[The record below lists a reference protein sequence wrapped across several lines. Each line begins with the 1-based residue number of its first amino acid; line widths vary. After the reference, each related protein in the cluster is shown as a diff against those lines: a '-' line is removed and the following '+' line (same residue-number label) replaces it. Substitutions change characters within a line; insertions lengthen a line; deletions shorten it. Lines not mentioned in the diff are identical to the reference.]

1 MYMNEETVRKLERV
15 KEMIG
20 GMNFDELMNAFNKLN
35 EEVVNPDVNDVIL
48 DRMEEVDEP
57 RFIDWMLKA

>member
-57 RFIDWMLKA
+57 RFIDWMLKD

>member
-1 MYMNEETVRKLERV
+1 MNEEKVRKLERV

-20 GMNFDELMNAFNKLN
+20 GMNFDELMNTFNKLN

-57 RFIDWMLKA
+57 RFIDWMLKG

>member
-1 MYMNEETVRKLERV
+1 MNEETARKLERV
-15 KEMIG
+15 KEMIS

-57 RFIDWMLKA
+57 RFIDWMLKD

>member
-1 MYMNEETVRKLERV
+1 MNEETARKLERV

-48 DRMEEVDEP
+48 DRMEEVDEQ
-57 RFIDWMLKA
+57 RFIDWMLKD

>member
-1 MYMNEETVRKLERV
+1 MYMNEETARKLERV
-15 KEMIG
+15 KEMIS

-48 DRMEEVDEP
+48 DRMEEVDEQ
-57 RFIDWMLKA
+57 RFIDWILKD